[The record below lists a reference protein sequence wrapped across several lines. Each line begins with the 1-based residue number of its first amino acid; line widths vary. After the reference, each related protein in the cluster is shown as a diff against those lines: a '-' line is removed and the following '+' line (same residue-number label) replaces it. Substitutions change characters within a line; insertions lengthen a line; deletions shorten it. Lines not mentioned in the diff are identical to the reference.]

1 MLLFGSGGGGS
12 YYYIIII
19 IAVVLFRISFAKN
32 TIIINTNHLKFKFII

>member
-12 YYYIIII
+12 IIII
-19 IAVVLFRISFAKN
+19 IVVVLLRISFAKN